1 MKEPFGGLILNV
13 AFRML
18 VPFTITYGIYVLC
31 LGEFSPGGGFQAGA
45 LLSVGVLLAR
55 LILGF
60 DTKFN
65 VLGKTSVVLAG
76 VGTFLY
82 AFTGWL
88 TLFGGADFFLNYNYM
103 PIHMEPQHEMH
114 AMGIFLIEI
123 GVAICVMMTII
134 NLLDAIVKRGDEDG
148 SSQLVFENKRHLF
161 PGHDSFLPGCVWHGP
176 QQKLYEEADG
186 DERYAGC
193 RNLFLSVFCTEGWRN
208 DSYPERPDNRS

>member
-1 MKEPFGGLILNV
+1 MWPSECWCRLRLPTVSTFFAWVNF
-13 AFRML
+13 A
-18 VPFTITYGIYVLC
+18 
-31 LGEFSPGGGFQAGA
+31 PGGGFQAGA

-148 SSQLVFENKRHLF
+148 SAQ
-161 PGHDSFLPGCVWHGP
+161 
-176 QQKLYEEADG
+176 
-186 DERYAGC
+186 
-193 RNLFLSVFCTEGWRN
+193 
-208 DSYPERPDNRS
+208 